1 MQITRHDQPLDTIG
15 TPPAVGTQLPQFV
28 LKNAAGET
36 VTSAQLLGKRT
47 LISVVPDIDTRVCS
61 IQTKHFNQAVD
72 QFEDVHFYTISTNTI
87 EQQNNW
93 CAAEGVKN
101 MQLLS
106 DEALSFGKAMQLYVP
121 SNNTLQRSIFILE
134 ADGTISY
141 TELIIEQTDEPD
153 YAAALNFLKA
163 AQ

>member
-15 TPPAVGTQLPQFV
+15 TPPAVGTQLPQFD

-93 CAAEGVKN
+93 CDAEGVKN

>member
-1 MQITRHDQPLDTIG
+1 
-15 TPPAVGTQLPQFV
+15 
-28 LKNAAGET
+28 
-36 VTSAQLLGKRT
+36 
-47 LISVVPDIDTRVCS
+47 
-61 IQTKHFNQAVD
+61 
-72 QFEDVHFYTISTNTI
+72 
-87 EQQNNW
+87 
-93 CAAEGVKN
+93 
-101 MQLLS
+101 
-106 DEALSFGKAMQLYVP
+106 MQLYVP

>member
-1 MQITRHDQPLDTIG
+1 
-15 TPPAVGTQLPQFV
+15 
-28 LKNAAGET
+28 
-36 VTSAQLLGKRT
+36 
-47 LISVVPDIDTRVCS
+47 
-61 IQTKHFNQAVD
+61 
-72 QFEDVHFYTISTNTI
+72 
-87 EQQNNW
+87 
-93 CAAEGVKN
+93 

-153 YAAALNFLKA
+153 YAAALNFLKT